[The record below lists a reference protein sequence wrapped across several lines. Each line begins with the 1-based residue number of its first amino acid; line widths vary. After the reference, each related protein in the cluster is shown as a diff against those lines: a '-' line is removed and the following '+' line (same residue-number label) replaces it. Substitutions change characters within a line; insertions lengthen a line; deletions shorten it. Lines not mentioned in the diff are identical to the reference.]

1 MKLRIWGEDTD
12 PEVKR
17 QYNEDDA
24 IRGKYQLED
33 LKNRKLQ
40 HLINTLPSTIPTE
53 TNGDGNIQVRNEE
66 EIDTALRQ
74 LSVVTNGQ
82 GALGKDFPI
91 NAENRVAYERLV
103 TITRW
108 CKNTLQPTNRL
119 RVFMEG
125 QFNDKFHTVF
135 DRAVERD
142 EPEVALTYKPMIYP
156 GPTAPVQTAN
166 DQEKENARKKP

>member
-1 MKLRIWGEDTD
+1 MKLRIWGDDPD

-17 QYNEDDA
+17 QYDEADA
-24 IRGKYQLED
+24 IKGRYTLED
-33 LKNRKLQ
+33 LKTRKLQ
-40 HLINTLPSTIPTE
+40 HLINTLPSTIPQE
-53 TNGDGNIQVRNEE
+53 TNEQGDIQVGTEE

-74 LSVVTNGQ
+74 LSVVTNGA
-82 GALGKDFPI
+82 GSLGKDFPI
-91 NAENRVAYERLV
+91 SPENRVAFERMV

-108 CKNTLQPTNRL
+108 CKNTLAPTNRL
-119 RVFMEG
+119 RIFMTA
-125 QFNDKFHTVF
+125 QFNDKFHTNF

-166 DQEKENARKKP
+166 DQERENAKKKP

>member
-1 MKLRIWGEDTD
+1 MKLRIWGDDPD
-12 PEVKR
+12 PELKR
-17 QYNEDDA
+17 QYDESDA
-24 IRGKYQLED
+24 IRGRYTLED
-33 LKNRKLQ
+33 LKARKMQ
-40 HLINTLPSTIPTE
+40 HLINDLPSTLPAK
-53 TNGDGNIQVRNEE
+53 TNTDGTIQVATEE

-74 LSVVTNGQ
+74 LSVVTNGH

-91 NAENRVAYERLV
+91 TPENRVAYERMI

-108 CKNTLQPTNRL
+108 CKNNLSSNNRL
-119 RVFMEG
+119 RLFMEG

-166 DQEKENARKKP
+166 PELENARKKP